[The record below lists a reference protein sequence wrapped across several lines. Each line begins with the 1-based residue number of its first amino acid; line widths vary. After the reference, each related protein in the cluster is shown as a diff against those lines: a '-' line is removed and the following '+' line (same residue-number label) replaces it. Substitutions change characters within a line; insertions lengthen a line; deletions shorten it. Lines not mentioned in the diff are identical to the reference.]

1 MIKMNKQC
9 EIVQDLLP
17 LYVDGACSE
26 TSAEMIKE
34 HLESCPGCNKIY
46 QQLCSHAS
54 EDILQ
59 KEKDGVIARHS
70 RKIKRKRIL
79 TIITSVVLTLVV
91 IFTCIN
97 LWPASI
103 DYGTSDVYSRQDMN
117 EAVDLIK
124 EKFDSW
130 DGCKL
135 YSISYAG
142 DDFCERELEYCNTL
156 ADEGITYA
164 ECIVFRMRF
173 RSPIF
178 GGGAWNPNFEYN
190 WSWYLARTQNGEW
203 ELLTWGA
210 P

>member
-1 MIKMNKQC
+1 MNKQC
-9 EIVQDLLP
+9 EVVQDLLP

-26 TSAEMIKE
+26 ASAEMIKE
-34 HLESCPGCNKIY
+34 HLESCTDCNEIY
-46 QQLCSHAS
+46 QQLCSHTS
-54 EDILQ
+54 EEILE
-59 KEKDGVIARHS
+59 KEKDRVIARHS
-70 RKIKRKRIL
+70 QKIKRKRIL
-79 TIITSVVLTLVV
+79 AIITSVVLTLVV

-103 DYGTSDVYSRQDMN
+103 DYGTSAVYSHQDMN
-117 EAVDLIK
+117 EAIDLIK

-156 ADEGITYA
+156 ADDGVMYD

-178 GGGAWNPNFEYN
+178 GGGAWNPNFEYD
-190 WSWYLARTQNGEW
+190 WSWYLARTQNREW